1 MLSIIGT
8 VLLVLI
14 GTAIVSLVLIAIL
27 FGFCGLA
34 TVLLI
39 LLKILAGAAI
49 LFGPLVLI
57 GVFIGK
63 LI

>member
-34 TVLLI
+34 TVLWI